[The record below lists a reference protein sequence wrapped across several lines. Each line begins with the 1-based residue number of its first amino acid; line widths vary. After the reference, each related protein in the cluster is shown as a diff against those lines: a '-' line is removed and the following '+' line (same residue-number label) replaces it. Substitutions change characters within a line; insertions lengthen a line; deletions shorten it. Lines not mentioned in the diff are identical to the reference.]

1 MKSQPPKRALQFLR
15 WFCREDYLEEFEGD
29 LIELFEQQYENS
41 PAKAKRK
48 FFLGV
53 MRSFRPGFM
62 KAFYKDP
69 PMLRGSK
76 TTAMFKNNLKVAW
89 RNALRQPFFTFLNT
103 SGLAIGMAGALIIT
117 LLLHDELSFDKMF
130 ADADRIY
137 RVNIDNRTAGET
149 NHFAAV
155 SSPLADVMR
164 KDFSQA
170 EMITRL
176 RMSNGILLKEI
187 DAEQNVKED
196 HVAGADATFFKMFG
210 LEMLYGN
217 AKTALEKPNS
227 IVLTKTAALKH
238 FDLDKSMGQS
248 MVLNNNE
255 VYIVTGVIEDLPQN
269 SFLRDQKVFISLSSF
284 ADFNSLAWS
293 TWSFPTFVK
302 LRSQADE
309 ASLQAYLGTVKERY
323 LIPWAMTFMPGLTVE
338 SAREMQK
345 STGDFMRFTPIAL
358 TDIHLHSPNIDNE
371 LSANSDIQNVYI
383 LAAVGLFLILLA
395 VVNFMNLSTARSLK
409 RAKEVGVRK
418 TLGSSRWGL
427 IKQFLTESTLV
438 AFVALVLAI
447 AIAAIS
453 LPYFNQLAGKA
464 IAIPFGNPLFW
475 LILCFVAF
483 VLGFG
488 SGSYPA
494 FLMSRFSPIKGMK
507 GGDVNGNGGRT
518 VINSLVVV
526 QFAISLFLM
535 LGTFVVFQ
543 QLNFI
548 QNKDLGYQKD
558 QVLIIDD
565 VDAIGKQ
572 IETFKN
578 EVKKMA
584 QVKNASLSSYL
595 PTPSPRGATTL
606 FPDKSLGSENALIIG
621 SWDIDYDYLSTL
633 GLELVAGRDFNR
645 EFATDSSAMILNE
658 STAVLLGLTPEEVI
672 GMRFTDDFHR
682 EDKENMR
689 YFTVIGVVKNFHF
702 ETLRNSIDA
711 LCLTLGGKPKKMLV
725 KLNAGDFSKGISKL
739 ETAWEKFAPGQ
750 PFNYYFMDDS
760 FNNTYDTEQRLG
772 KIFVIFTSLSIFIA
786 CLGLFGLSAF
796 NAEKRAKEISIRK
809 VLGASIGQIT
819 YKLSIDF
826 LKLVGLAAIVSLPLA
841 GYFMNR
847 WLQDFSYRIEIPWW
861 VYLLTALTAVV
872 ISILTVSFQSTKAAM
887 TSPIKALKQ
896 E

>member
-1 MKSQPPKRALQFLR
+1 MNPQPPKRATKFLR

-29 LIELFEQQYENS
+29 LIELFEKYYEES
-41 PAKAKRK
+41 PRKARRK
-48 FFLGV
+48 FFWGV
-53 MRSFRPGFM
+53 MRSFRLGFM
-62 KAFYKDP
+62 KAFYKVNY
-69 PMLRGSK
+69 SI

-117 LLLHDELSFDKMF
+117 LFLHDELSFDKMF

-155 SSPLADVMR
+155 SSPLANVMQS
-164 KDFSQA
+164 DFPQA

-176 RMSNGILLKEI
+176 RVSNSILLKGV

-196 HVAGADATFFKMFG
+196 YVAGADSTFFEMFG
-210 LEMLYGN
+210 LKLLYGN
-217 AKTALEKPNS
+217 AKNALQKPNS

-238 FDLDKSMGQS
+238 FDLDEALGQS
-248 MVLNNNE
+248 MVLNNDE
-255 VYIVTGVIEDLPQN
+255 VYVVTGVMDDLPKN
-269 SFLRDQKVFISLSSF
+269 SFLRNHQVFISLSSF
-284 ADFNSLAWS
+284 DDAKSLAWN

-302 LRSQADE
+302 LRPTANE
-309 ASLQAYLGTVKERY
+309 ESLQAYLSTVKDRY

-338 SAREMQK
+338 SAKEMEK
-345 STGDFMRFTPIAL
+345 SSGDFMRFTPIAL
-358 TDIHLHSPNIDNE
+358 TDIHLHSPNIEDE
-371 LSANSDIQNVYI
+371 LSTNSDIQNVYI

-395 VVNFMNLSTARSLK
+395 CVNFMNLSTARSLK

-418 TLGSSRWGL
+418 TLGSSRSGL
-427 IKQFLTESTLV
+427 IKQFLTESTMV
-438 AFVALVLAI
+438 AFLALVLAI

-464 IAIPFGNPLFW
+464 ISIPFGNPLFW
-475 LILCFVAF
+475 LAF
-483 VLGFG
+483 LGVSLVLGFS

-494 FLMSRFSPIKGMK
+494 FLMSKFAPTKGMK

-548 QNKDLGYQKD
+548 QHKDLGYQKD

-565 VDAIGKQ
+565 VDATGKQ
-572 IETFKN
+572 IEAFKN
-578 EVKKMA
+578 QVKTIA
-584 QVKNASLSSYL
+584 QVENASLSSYL
-595 PTPSPRGATTL
+595 PTPSPRSATTL

-633 GLELVAGRDFNR
+633 GLELVAGRNFNR

-658 STAVLLGLTPEEVI
+658 STTVLLGMTPEEVI

-702 ETLRNSIDA
+702 ETLRNNIDA
-711 LCLTLGGKPKKMLV
+711 LSLTLGAKPKKMLV
-725 KLNAGDFSKGISKL
+725 KLNAGDFSKGISEL
-739 ETAWEKFAPGQ
+739 ETVWEKFAPGQ
-750 PFNYYFMDDS
+750 PFNYYFMEDS
-760 FNNTYDTEQRLG
+760 FNNTYDAEQRLG

-826 LKLVGLAAIVSLPLA
+826 LKLVGLAIIVSLPLA

-861 VYLLTALTAVV
+861 VYILTAFMAVV
-872 ISILTVSFQSTKAAM
+872 ISILTVSFQSTKAAI

>member
-1 MKSQPPKRALQFLR
+1 MKAQPPKRALQFLR

-29 LIELFEQQYENS
+29 LIELFEKHFETS
-41 PAKAKRK
+41 PKKAKRK
-48 FFLGV
+48 FFWGV

-62 KAFYKDP
+62 KAFYKVNY
-69 PMLRGSK
+69 SI

-117 LLLHDELSFDKMF
+117 LFLHDELSFDKMF

-155 SSPLADVMR
+155 SSPLANVMQS
-164 KDFSQA
+164 DFPQA

-176 RMSNGILLKEI
+176 KMSNSILLKEVN
-187 DAEQNVKED
+187 AEQNVKED
-196 HVAGADATFFKMFG
+196 YVAGADSTFFEMFG
-210 LEMLYGN
+210 LKLLYGN
-217 AKTALEKPNS
+217 AKNALEKPNS

-238 FDLDKSMGQS
+238 FDLDEALGQS
-248 MVLNNNE
+248 MVLNNDE
-255 VYIVTGVIEDLPQN
+255 VYVVTGVMDDLPKN
-269 SFLRDQKVFISLSSF
+269 SFLRDHQVFISLSSF
-284 ADFNSLAWS
+284 DDAKSLAWNI
-293 TWSFPTFVK
+293 WSFPTFVK
-302 LRSQADE
+302 LRPTANKE
-309 ASLQAYLGTVKERY
+309 SLQAYLSTVKDRY

-338 SAREMQK
+338 SAKEMEK
-345 STGDFMRFTPIAL
+345 SSGDFMRFTPIAL
-358 TDIHLHSPNIDNE
+358 TDIHLHSPNIEDE
-371 LSANSDIQNVYI
+371 LSTNSDIQNVYI
-383 LAAVGLFLILLA
+383 LAAVGLFLIILA
-395 VVNFMNLSTARSLK
+395 CVNFMNLSTARSLK

-418 TLGSSRWGL
+418 TLGSSRSGL
-427 IKQFLTESTLV
+427 IKQFLTESTMV

-447 AIAAIS
+447 AIAALC

-464 IAIPFGNPLFW
+464 ISIPFGNPLFW
-475 LILCFVAF
+475 LALLAVSL

-494 FLMSRFSPIKGMK
+494 FLMSKFAPIKGMK
-507 GGDVNGNGGRT
+507 GGNINGNGGRT

-565 VDAIGKQ
+565 VDATGKQ
-572 IETFKN
+572 IEAFKN
-578 EVKKMA
+578 QVKTIA
-584 QVKNASLSSYL
+584 QVENASLSSYL

-606 FPDKSLGSENALIIG
+606 FPDKSLGGENALIIG

-633 GLELVAGRDFNR
+633 GLELVAGRDFNK

-658 STAVLLGLTPEEVI
+658 STTVLLGLSPEEAI

-711 LCLTLGGKPKKMLV
+711 LSLTLGGKPKKMLV
-725 KLNAGDFSKGISKL
+725 KLNAGDFQKSISEL
-739 ETAWEKFAPGQ
+739 ETVWEKFAPGQ
-750 PFNYYFMDDS
+750 PLSYYFMDDS
-760 FNNTYDTEQRLG
+760 FNNTYDAEQRLG

-786 CLGLFGLSAF
+786 CLGLFGLAAF
-796 NAEKRAKEISIRK
+796 NAERRAKEISIRK

-826 LKLVGLAAIVSLPLA
+826 LKLVGLATIVSLPLA

-861 VYLLTALTAVV
+861 VYVLTAFMAVV

-887 TSPIKALKQ
+887 SSPIKALKQ

>member
-1 MKSQPPKRALQFLR
+1 MNPQPPKRALQFLR

-29 LIELFEQQYENS
+29 LIELFEQHFETS
-41 PAKAKRK
+41 PKKARRK
-48 FFLGV
+48 FFWGV

-62 KAFYKDP
+62 KGFYKVNY
-69 PMLRGSK
+69 SI

-117 LLLHDELSFDKMF
+117 LFLHDELSFDKMF
-130 ADADRIY
+130 ADANRIY

-155 SSPLADVMR
+155 SSPLADVMQS
-164 KDFSQA
+164 DFPQA

-176 RMSNGILLKEI
+176 KVSNSILLKAV

-196 HVAGADATFFKMFG
+196 YVAGADSTFFEMFG
-210 LEMLYGN
+210 LKLLYGN
-217 AKTALEKPNS
+217 AKNALDKPNS
-227 IVLTKTAALKH
+227 IVITKTAALKH
-238 FDLDKSMGQS
+238 FDLDDALGQS
-248 MVLNNNE
+248 MVLNNDE
-255 VYIVTGVIEDLPQN
+255 VYVVTGVMDDMPKN
-269 SFLRDQKVFISLSSF
+269 SFLRNHQVFISLSSF
-284 ADFNSLAWS
+284 DDAKSLAWN

-302 LRSQADE
+302 LRPNVTQE
-309 ASLQAYLGTVKERY
+309 SLQAYLSTVKDRY

-338 SAREMQK
+338 SAREMEK
-345 STGDFMRFTPIAL
+345 TSGDFMRFTPIAL
-358 TDIHLHSPNIDNE
+358 TDIHLHSPNIEDE
-371 LSANSDIQNVYI
+371 LSTNSDIQNVYI

-395 VVNFMNLSTARSLK
+395 CVNFMNLSTARSLK

-418 TLGSSRWGL
+418 TLGSSRSGL

-447 AIAAIS
+447 AIAAFS

-464 IAIPFGNPLFW
+464 ISIPFGNSLFW
-475 LILCFVAF
+475 LALLGVSL

-494 FLMSRFSPIKGMK
+494 FLMSKFAPIKGMK

-565 VDAIGKQ
+565 VDATGKQ
-572 IETFKN
+572 IEAFKN
-578 EVKKMA
+578 QAKTIA
-584 QVKNASLSSYL
+584 QVENASLSSYL
-595 PTPSPRGATTL
+595 PTPSPRSSTTL

-645 EFATDSSAMILNE
+645 ELATDSSAMILNE
-658 STAVLLGLTPEEVI
+658 STAVLLGLTPAEAI

-682 EDKENMR
+682 EDKQNMR

-725 KLNAGDFSKGISKL
+725 KLNAGDFSKSISEL
-739 ETAWEKFAPGQ
+739 ETVWEKFAPGQ
-750 PFNYYFMDDS
+750 PFSYYFMDDS
-760 FNNTYDTEQRLG
+760 FNNTYDAEQRLG

-786 CLGLFGLSAF
+786 CLGLFGLAAF
-796 NAEKRAKEISIRK
+796 NAEKRAKEIGIRK

-826 LKLVGLAAIVSLPLA
+826 LKLVGLATLVSLPLA

-861 VYLLTALTAVV
+861 VYVLTAFMAVV

>member
-1 MKSQPPKRALQFLR
+1 MKAQPPKRALQFLR

-29 LIELFEQQYENS
+29 LIELFEKHFEAS
-41 PAKAKRK
+41 PKKAKRK
-48 FFLGV
+48 FFWGV
-53 MRSFRPGFM
+53 MRSFRPGFT
-62 KAFYKDP
+62 KAFYKVNY
-69 PMLRGSK
+69 SI

-117 LLLHDELSFDKMF
+117 LFLHDELSFDKMF
-130 ADADRIY
+130 ADANRIY

-155 SSPLADVMR
+155 SSPLANVMQS
-164 KDFSQA
+164 DFSQA

-176 RMSNGILLKEI
+176 RVSNSILLKGV
-187 DAEQNVKED
+187 DAEQNIKED
-196 HVAGADATFFKMFG
+196 YVAGADSTFFEMFG
-210 LEMLYGN
+210 LKLLYGN
-217 AKTALEKPNS
+217 AKNALEKPNS
-227 IVLTKTAALKH
+227 IVLTKTATLKH
-238 FDLDKSMGQS
+238 FDLDEALGQS
-248 MVLNNNE
+248 MVLNNDE
-255 VYIVTGVIEDLPQN
+255 VYVVTGVIDDLPKN
-269 SFLRDQKVFISLSSF
+269 SFLRNHQVFISLSSF
-284 ADFNSLAWS
+284 DDAKSLAWN

-302 LRSQADE
+302 LRPTANE
-309 ASLQAYLGTVKERY
+309 ENLQAYLSTVKDRY

-338 SAREMQK
+338 SAKEMEK
-345 STGDFMRFTPIAL
+345 SSGDFMRFTPIAL
-358 TDIHLHSPNIDNE
+358 TDIHLHSPNIEDE
-371 LSANSDIQNVYI
+371 LSTNSDIQNVYI

-395 VVNFMNLSTARSLK
+395 CVNFMNLSTARSLK

-418 TLGSSRWGL
+418 TLGSSRSGL
-427 IKQFLTESTLV
+427 IKQFLTESTMV
-438 AFVALVLAI
+438 AFLALLLAI

-464 IAIPFGNPLFW
+464 ISIPFGNPLFW
-475 LILCFVAF
+475 LAF
-483 VLGFG
+483 LGVSLVLGFG

-494 FLMSRFSPIKGMK
+494 FLMSKFAPIKGMK

-565 VDAIGKQ
+565 VDATGKQ
-572 IETFKN
+572 IEAFKN
-578 EVKKMA
+578 QVKTIA
-584 QVKNASLSSYL
+584 QVENASLSSYL
-595 PTPSPRGATTL
+595 PTPSPRSATTL

-658 STAVLLGLTPEEVI
+658 STAVLLGLSPEEVI
-672 GMRFTDDFHR
+672 GMRFTNDFHR

-711 LCLTLGGKPKKMLV
+711 LSLTLGGKPKKMLV
-725 KLNAGDFSKGISKL
+725 KLNAGDFSKGISEL
-739 ETAWEKFAPGQ
+739 ETVWEKFAPGQ
-750 PFNYYFMDDS
+750 PFSYYFMDDS

-786 CLGLFGLSAF
+786 CLGLFGLAAF

-826 LKLVGLAAIVSLPLA
+826 LKLVGLATIVSLPLA

-861 VYLLTALTAVV
+861 VYVLTAFMAVA

-887 TSPIKALKQ
+887 SSPIKALKQ